1 MTFFD
6 CLKLLCSL
14 YLSFLFSMVI
24 MYHLFVVTL
33 VSESASGCGVWRS
46 VCVYVY
52 IFCFFCWWNT
62 VAITECSDEYE
73 LLNIVYVALCVIVV
87 FWEGTLC
94 SLVCFLSPCLFDAE
108 RRGEVQMWT
117 KKKTRWSALRGFTN
131 GLKTGKSNDIAFV
144 CNISVLLFGVLI
156 SISPRNPPTTF
167 LSPFILSL
175 SLLPLYL
182 SLCLFCQFWW
192 ATSCAA
198 GSCRECP
205 VDSIVL
211 RRIDSIHFRPG
222 TCCDSDC
229 LVLWITP
236 LFAKSNLVYPMPVQP
251 ALALFQCLISMR
263 HSPVSIDFI
272 LSFIADSILSLFS
285 WSMMSTK
292 PKHRY
297 VLIAWM
303 SRVRF

>member
-14 YLSFLFSMVI
+14 CLSFLFSMVI

-94 SLVCFLSPCLFDAE
+94 SLVCFVAVFIWCREKRGSPNVDKKRKGGVHWGGSRMDWKLENQMISRLFAIFLCCCLECWYPFPLAIHPPPF
-108 RRGEVQMWT
+108 
-117 KKKTRWSALRGFTN
+117 SPH
-131 GLKTGKSNDIAFV
+131 
-144 CNISVLLFGVLI
+144 LFC
-156 SISPRNPPTTF
+156 
-167 LSPFILSL
+167 LSL
-175 SLLPLYL
+175 SSSSF

-251 ALALFQCLISMR
+251 VLALFQCLISMR

-272 LSFIADSILSLFS
+272 LSFIADSNLSLFS

>member
-14 YLSFLFSMVI
+14 CLFPFFDGDYVSPFCCDSGIRECKWLWCVTLCVCLCLHFLFFLLMEHGGNYRVQWWIRAVEYCVCCPLCYCCILGGDS
-24 MYHLFVVTL
+24 LFTRL
-33 VSESASGCGVWRS
+33 FCRR
-46 VCVYVY
+46 VYLMQR
-52 IFCFFCWWNT
+52 
-62 VAITECSDEYE
+62 E
-73 LLNIVYVALCVIVV
+73 
-87 FWEGTLC
+87 EGKSKC
-94 SLVCFLSPCLFDAE
+94 
-108 RRGEVQMWT
+108 RQN
-117 KKKTRWSALRGFTN
+117 KKRWSALRGVHEWIENWKIKWYRVCLQYFCVAVW
-131 GLKTGKSNDIAFV
+131 SVDIHFP
-144 CNISVLLFGVLI
+144 SQSTHHLSPHLFCLSLFFL
-156 SISPRNPPTTF
+156 SISF
-167 LSPFILSL
+167 
-175 SLLPLYL
+175 

-251 ALALFQCLISMR
+251 VLALFQCLISMR

-272 LSFIADSILSLFS
+272 LSFIADSNLSLFS